1 MFLRVGRGIVAVY
14 DEEQEKNIK
23 QNGGEIKTDSVM
35 DSFSFCLLGSFVDF
49 SLLDNP
55 QLIISDKSSGKHLE
69 ATVNCYPGHALLD
82 ISLQLELLISKN
94 YFLHKSAQEAYKG
107 FVRAYASHKEK
118 RLFDVEKLDLKAVA
132 KSFGFSV
139 PPYVDLSI
147 LFLHLV
153 VIATFISVAGCGVL

>member
-1 MFLRVGRGIVAVY
+1 MMKLISL
-14 DEEQEKNIK
+14 EE
-23 QNGGEIKTDSVM
+23 
-35 DSFSFCLLGSFVDF
+35 
-49 SLLDNP
+49 
-55 QLIISDKSSGKHLE
+55 HLE
-69 ATVNCYPGHALLD
+69 ATVNCYPGHTLID

-147 LFLHLV
+147 LFLRLA
-153 VIATFISVAGCGVL
+153 VIAVFISVAGCEVL